1 MPGRDLGA
9 TRKNSKTQPR
19 ERDRLASM
27 AKELLSV
34 SKRIWPPDESSDR
47 VRRVRFGRIGQ
58 LFIAS

>member
-34 SKRIWPPDESSDR
+34 SKRIWPPDESPDR
-47 VRRVRFGRIGQ
+47 VRRVRFGRIG
-58 LFIAS
+58 